1 MPESSA
7 FHFDGMLYRDD
18 ALPGR
23 YTAGLDLARK
33 QDRSILTIVEHVEVL
48 AGAEAD
54 AQPSLW
60 VPPHCRHDLILAAAV
75 PASSYTRQVTWI
87 ADVLAPFGTHLF
99 LAYDA
104 SGGGANVGED
114 LIAPEWRRRGWVD
127 NRARPIVIGPGGND
141 PQDLD
146 HAPEDALIV
155 RLAEQVAARQLRIA
169 HDLDGRDELIR
180 EALNLQP
187 SLTARKRLLTFGAKK
202 GHDDRVFSLAIAVWP
217 RSRWVDAKKCLRT
230 AAYDRRVLAP
240 DGVIY
245 DHRDKVPSIF
255 THPYDPHAPMGQNVN
270 AAARR
275 ST

>member
-1 MPESSA
+1 MPDS
-7 FHFDGMLYRDD
+7 FHFDSVPLRDD

-23 YTAGLDLARK
+23 FTAGLDLARK
-33 QDRSILTIVEHVEVL
+33 ADRSILTIVEHVEVL
-48 AGAEAD
+48 ASAEVD
-54 AQPSLW
+54 ARPDLW
-60 VPPHCRHDLILAAAV
+60 VPPRCRHDLILAAAV
-75 PASSYTRQVTWI
+75 PASSYTQQVTWVG
-87 ADVLAPFGTHLF
+87 DVLEPFGSHLF

-114 LIAPEWRRRGWVD
+114 LIAPEWRRRGWRE

-155 RLAEQVAARQLRIA
+155 RLAEQVSSRQLRIA
-169 HDLDGRDELIR
+169 HDLDGRDDLIA

-187 SLTARKRLLTFGAKK
+187 SLTRARRLLTFGAKK
-202 GHDDRVFSLAIAVWP
+202 GHDDRIFSLAIALWP

-230 AAYDRRVLAP
+230 AAYARRVLAP

-245 DHRDKVPSIF
+245 AHRNEVPSIY
-255 THPYDPHAPMGQNVN
+255 THPYDPYAPVNVST
-270 AAARR
+270 AGR
-275 ST
+275 STR